1 MKKLLFWGLVLSLNF
16 VFAQEKP
23 VRMGIAGM
31 THDHVY
37 QILNHSTRAGVEII
51 GFAEPNKELA
61 LRLLKKY
68 NLPESLWYASL
79 DEMLEKAKPEAVCDF
94 RSIIEHLETV
104 QKCAVKGVHVMVE
117 KPLAVNFDH
126 AKQMAVLAKKH
137 NIQLLTNYET
147 TWYASNHQAY
157 EMIHQQNTIG
167 DIRKVVIHD
176 GHSGP
181 KEIGVSKEFLSW
193 LTDPVKNGGGAI
205 IDFGCYGADIMAW
218 LMKGERPTSVTAI
231 TQTIKPE
238 TYPNVDDE
246 ATIVVTYP
254 KAQGIFQGSWNWP
267 FDRKDVEIYGK
278 TGYIFADKS
287 AQMTVRKGDRNAPP
301 EEKIAVKPLETP
313 MNDAFTY
320 FAAVARGKIKSEN
333 DLGSLKINMVA
344 MEILDAAV
352 KSSKTGKTIVLK

>member
-1 MKKLLFWGLVLSLNF
+1 MKKLLFLGLFLSLRF

-31 THDHVY
+31 THDHVN
-37 QILNHSTRAGVEII
+37 QILNNPKRADVEII

-61 LRLLKKY
+61 LRLLKKH
-68 NLPESLWYASL
+68 NLPENLWYASL

-117 KPLAVNFDH
+117 KPLAVNFSH
-126 AKQMAVLAKKH
+126 ATQMAALAKKH

-157 EMIHQQNTIG
+157 EMIHTENAIG

-267 FDRKDVEIYGK
+267 FDRKDIEVYGK

-287 AQMTVRKGDRNAPP
+287 AQMTIRKGDRNALP
-301 EEKIAVKPLETP
+301 EKKIVVKPLETP

-320 FAAVARGKIKSEN
+320 FAAVARGKVKSEN
-333 DLGSLKINMVA
+333 DLGSLRINMIA

>member
-1 MKKLLFWGLVLSLNF
+1 MKNFLFLFLISIITCSY
-16 VFAQEKP
+16 AQEKP

-37 QILNHSTRAGVEII
+37 QILNNPNRTGVEII

-61 LRLLKKY
+61 LKLLKKY

-94 RSIIEHLETV
+94 RSTIEHLETV

-117 KPLAVNFDH
+117 KPLAVNFNH
-126 AKQMAVLAKKH
+126 AKQMEALAKKY

-147 TWYASNHQAY
+147 TWYASNHQAFR
-157 EMIHQQNTIG
+157 MIHEENTIG

-176 GHSGP
+176 GHRGP

-205 IDFGCYGADIMAW
+205 MDFGCYGADIMAW
-218 LMKGERPTSVTAI
+218 LMKGERPKSVTAV
-231 TQTIKPE
+231 TLTIKPDI
-238 TYPNVDDE
+238 YPNVDDD
-246 ATIVVTYP
+246 ATIIVTYP
-254 KAQGIFQGSWNWP
+254 KTQGIFQGSWNWP
-267 FDRKDVEIYGK
+267 FDRKDIEVYGK
-278 TGYIFADKS
+278 TGYIFADKT
-287 AQMTVRKGDRNAPP
+287 AQMIVRKGGGNALS
-301 EEKIAVKPLETP
+301 EEKIAVKPLENP
-313 MNDAFTY
+313 MNDAFSY
-320 FAAVARGKIKSEN
+320 FAAVTQGKVKSEN

-352 KSSKTGKTIVLK
+352 KSSKTGKTVILK

>member
-1 MKKLLFWGLVLSLNF
+1 MKKLLFIGLFLSLRF

-31 THDHVY
+31 THDHVN
-37 QILNHSTRAGVEII
+37 QILNNPKRADVEII

-61 LRLLKKY
+61 LRLLKKH
-68 NLPESLWYASL
+68 NLPENLWYASL

-117 KPLAVNFDH
+117 KPLAVNFSH
-126 AKQMAVLAKKH
+126 ATQMAALAKKH

-157 EMIHQQNTIG
+157 EMIHTENAIG

-193 LTDPVKNGGGAI
+193 LTDPVINGGGAI

-267 FDRKDVEIYGK
+267 FDRKDIEVYGK

-287 AQMTVRKGDRNAPP
+287 AQMTIRKGDRNALP
-301 EEKIAVKPLETP
+301 EKKIVVKPLETP

-320 FAAVARGKIKSEN
+320 FAAVARGKVKSEN
-333 DLGSLKINMVA
+333 DLGSLRINMIA

>member
-1 MKKLLFWGLVLSLNF
+1 MKKLLFWSLLLSLNF
-16 VFAQEKP
+16 AFAQEKP

-31 THDHVY
+31 THDHVN
-37 QILNHSTRAGVEII
+37 QVLNNPNRAGVEII

-68 NLPESLWYASL
+68 KLPESLWYASL

-104 QKCAVKGVHVMVE
+104 QKCAPKGVHVMVE
-117 KPLAVNFDH
+117 KPLAVNFEH
-126 AKQMAVLAKKH
+126 AKQMEALAKKH

-157 EMIHQQNTIG
+157 EMIHSENAIG
-167 DIRKVVIHD
+167 EIRKVVIHD

-181 KEIGVSKEFLSW
+181 KEIGVTKEFLSW

-278 TGYIFADKS
+278 TGYIFADKTS
-287 AQMTVRKGDRNAPP
+287 QMTVRKGDRSAPAAA
-301 EEKIAVKPLETP
+301 KIPVKPLETP

-320 FAAVARGKIKSEN
+320 FAAVARGKVKSEN

-344 MEILDAAV
+344 MEILNAAV
-352 KSSKTGKTIVLK
+352 KSSKTGKTVILK

>member
-1 MKKLLFWGLVLSLNF
+1 MKKLLFLGLYLSLTF

-37 QILNHSTRAGVEII
+37 QILNNPNRADVEII

-79 DEMLEKAKPEAVCDF
+79 DEMLEKAKPEAICDF

-117 KPLAVNFDH
+117 KPLAVNFFH
-126 AKQMAVLAKKH
+126 ATQMAALAKKH

-157 EMIHQQNTIG
+157 ELIHTENAIG

-176 GHSGP
+176 GHRGP

-267 FDRKDVEIYGK
+267 FDRKDIEVYGK
-278 TGYIFADKS
+278 TGYVFADKS
-287 AQMTVRKGDRNAPP
+287 AQMKVRKGDRNALP
-301 EEKIAVKPLETP
+301 EEKIAVKPLEKP

-320 FAAVARGKIKSEN
+320 FAAVARGKVKSES

-352 KSSKTGKTIVLK
+352 KSSKTGKTVVLK

>member
-1 MKKLLFWGLVLSLNF
+1 MKKLLFWGLFLSLSV
-16 VFAQEKP
+16 VFAQEKN
-23 VRMGIAGM
+23 VKMGIVGM

-37 QILNHSTRAGVEII
+37 QILHNPNRAGVEIV

-68 NLPESLWYASL
+68 NLPESLWFSSL
-79 DEMLEKAKPEAVCDF
+79 EEMITKAKPEAVCDF

-104 QKCAVKGVHVMVE
+104 QKCAPKGIHVMVE
-117 KPLAVNFDH
+117 KPLAVNFAH
-126 AKQMAVLAKKH
+126 AKEMEALANKH
-137 NIQLLTNYET
+137 HIQLLTNYET
-147 TWYASNHQAY
+147 TWYASNHQTFR
-157 EMIHQQNTIG
+157 MIHEQNAIG

-176 GHSGP
+176 GHRGP
-181 KEIGVSKEFLSW
+181 KEIGVSNEFFSW
-193 LTDPVKNGGGAI
+193 LTDPIKNGGGAI

-238 TYPNVDDE
+238 IYPNVDDE

-267 FDRKDVEIYGK
+267 FDRKDIEVYGK

-287 AQMTVRKGDRNAPP
+287 PQMTIRKGDRNALP
-301 EEKIAVKPLETP
+301 EEKIAVTPLETP

-320 FAAVARGKIKSEN
+320 FAAVARGKVKSEN

-352 KSSKTGKTIVLK
+352 KSSKTGKTVVLK